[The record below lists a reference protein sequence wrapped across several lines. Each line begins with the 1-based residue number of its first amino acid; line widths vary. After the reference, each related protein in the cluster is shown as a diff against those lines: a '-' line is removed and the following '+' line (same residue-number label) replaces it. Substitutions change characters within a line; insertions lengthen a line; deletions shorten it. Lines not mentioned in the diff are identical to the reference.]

1 MTDRNPNMLFL
12 YAGPSARS
20 ILGEAIMNKQGE
32 GASAR
37 AGEAE

>member
-1 MTDRNPNMLFL
+1 MTDKNPNMLFL
-12 YAGPSARS
+12 CAGTSARS

-32 GASAR
+32 RASAT